1 MKKKKHFKTE
11 LVLKGASHATYG
23 RSGILF
29 PGEQKLYELHLLPP
43 LSTRSS
49 GVSSFTSCCAPV
61 SPAYR
66 QTHRMSRYGI
76 EMNLRRV
83 GSRQHTV
90 SHDLRAITSALSRSR
105 PFQTVAVRH
114 PVSSAI
120 TKTHPHTRPF
130 GRFGG
135 MEHFLPD
142 PVPCRRVWETRQQTK
157 ALLL

>member
-1 MKKKKHFKTE
+1 MKKRSTSKLNEF
-11 LVLKGASHATYG
+11 LRALPMLRKGVQVF
-23 RSGILF
+23 F
-29 PGEQKLYELHLLPP
+29 PPEAKLYELHLLPP

-76 EMNLRRV
+76 EMNLRRA

-105 PFQTVAVRH
+105 PFRTVAVRH

-120 TKTHPHTRPF
+120 TKTHPHTRPDPDV
-130 GRFGG
+130 FGG
-135 MEHFLPD
+135 MEHFLPY
-142 PVPCRRVWETRQQTK
+142 PVPCTGVWETRQQTK